1 MFKKGDHLKKSKSA
15 MAGVYAGPDS
25 LYWKTGKSDD
35 INKID
40 PDSEAARK
48 NVGADDTAME
58 DVYAGPQPIQQPI
71 LPQPNTPMMCVYA
84 GPDSMYWR
92 TRRMEDVNMLDPDA
106 AKMREAFNKT
116 KETQNNGASSF
127 ASDEN
132 APDMQKSEK
141 KRFCP
146 VCGSLVSLSDHFC
159 RECGA
164 KLTYPDTDKQV

>member
-25 LYWKTGKSDD
+25 LYWKT
-35 INKID
+35 
-40 PDSEAARK
+40 
-48 NVGADDTAME
+48 
-58 DVYAGPQPIQQPI
+58 
-71 LPQPNTPMMCVYA
+71 
-84 GPDSMYWR
+84 
-92 TRRMEDVNMLDPDA
+92 RRMEDVNMLDPDA

-116 KETQNNGASSF
+116 KETQSNDASN
-127 ASDEN
+127 EN

-146 VCGSLVSLSDHFC
+146 ACGSLVSLSDHFC